1 MKKIV
6 FAVLLAVI
14 SSTLAFADTSSVKR
28 PPVANPPAFEG
39 TLTTKILLA
48 GVDLS
53 VLTDNVDY
61 SKGNVQQQMKEAY
74 AKLSAE
80 DIERLKKLTET
91 NPMMGMVIMMT
102 PPKGTI
108 TIKGDV
114 AVARTKGMGYE
125 IAHYHNKAKDDAY
138 IYTASLIDANNNAT
152 ATYKPSAGYA
162 ALFAGDKLVTPDQ
175 YTIEKLP
182 GTATVAGYNCT
193 RSVYTPKNP
202 GANKEAAVPGMPAI
216 ALQKLIVYSS
226 ADIPADINFSHPY
239 YLPEKSGVMRID
251 IYFDKNEKPTMV
263 YEVVNV
269 KKGNVTDAELAVKK
283 TEPLFNLNDDSKI
296 MEYGMKLMGIMMGGM
311 SSMESGNSG
320 DDNGN
325 E

>member
-6 FAVLLAVI
+6 FAVLLIMVTATI
-14 SSTLAFADTSSVKR
+14 ALAGD
-28 PPVANPPAFEG
+28 PPFEG
-39 TLTTKILLA
+39 TLTTKVLIG

-53 VLTDNVDY
+53 VVTDNIDY
-61 SKGNVQQQMKEAY
+61 SKGDVKQQMSSAY
-74 AKLSAE
+74 AKLSKE
-80 DIERLKKLTET
+80 DLERLKKLTEA
-91 NPMMGMVIMMT
+91 NPMMGMVVMMT

-114 AVARTKGMGYE
+114 TVARTRGLGYE
-125 IAHYHNKAKDDAY
+125 IAHYHNRVKDEAW
-138 IYTASLIDANNNAT
+138 IYTGSLTDTNNNAT

-162 ALFAGDKLVTPDQ
+162 ALFAGDKLVNADD

-182 GTATVAGYNCT
+182 GTVSVAGYNCT
-193 RSVYTPKNP
+193 KSVYTPKNP
-202 GANKEAAVPGMPAI
+202 GANKQAAVPGMPAM

-226 ADIPADINFSHPY
+226 AALPADINFSHPY

-251 IYFDKNEKPTMV
+251 IYFDKNDTPAMV
-263 YEVVNV
+263 YEVVDV
-269 KKGNVTDAELAVKK
+269 KKANVSDAALAVRK
-283 TEPLFNLNDDSKI
+283 TEPLYDLVNGNI

-311 SSMESGNSG
+311 SSSEAG
-320 DDNGN
+320 DDNGG